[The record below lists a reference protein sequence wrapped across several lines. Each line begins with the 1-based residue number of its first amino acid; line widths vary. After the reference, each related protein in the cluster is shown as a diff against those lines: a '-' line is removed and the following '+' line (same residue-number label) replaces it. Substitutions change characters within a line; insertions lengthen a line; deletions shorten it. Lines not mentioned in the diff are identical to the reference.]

1 VVSSADLQKDPE
13 AGILEAWERNS
24 SPWIDAVREHRIESR
39 RLVTDRAILE
49 AVLSRKPETVL
60 DIGCGEGWLVRA
72 LTAEA
77 IHAKGVD
84 AIPELIESAR
94 TAGGSFELLSYQDLT
109 SERHDLAANVVVCNF
124 ALFGHR
130 SVERLFAAM
139 TALLHPAGTLI
150 VQTLHPLVA
159 CGELPY
165 RDGWREGSWA
175 GTPGSF
181 ANPPPWYFRT
191 LESWVNLFER
201 YFLRLQELREPV
213 HPDTGRPISVIFV
226 AQAGA

>member
-1 VVSSADLQKDPE
+1 MPLRSRSARRSSDALRYRRGGGTPQWSTGRQRSLHAHRLHSARRRHVVAVTRYQIGELMVSRADQQKDPE
-13 AGILEAWERNS
+13 AGILAAWERNA

-39 RLVTDRAILE
+39 RLVTDRAIIE

-72 LTAEA
+72 LTADG

-94 TAGGSFELLSYQDLT
+94 SAGGTFELLSYQDLT
-109 SERHDLAANVVVCNF
+109 SERRDLSANVFVCNF

-139 TALLHPAGTLI
+139 
-150 VQTLHPLVA
+150 
-159 CGELPY
+159 
-165 RDGWREGSWA
+165 
-175 GTPGSF
+175 
-181 ANPPPWYFRT
+181 
-191 LESWVNLFER
+191 
-201 YFLRLQELREPV
+201 
-213 HPDTGRPISVIFV
+213 
-226 AQAGA
+226 